1 MHDIDLD
8 CVGFAVLDT
17 ETSGLT
23 RNDVV
28 IQCAIGF
35 YDSDGHSLFIYNKYW
50 QLPAGLLINSRAQE
64 VHQITPKDL
73 ETKGVSAHVELCELK
88 TVFQNLKTRAIPIV
102 AHNAR
107 FDSRM
112 LRQTATI
119 HGVIDWHLQHE
130 DLFCTMTSAKSHVG
144 ALNRSGKLK
153 APSNSECYEFL
164 FGVDA
169 STVGPLHDAN
179 TCV

>member
-1 MHDIDLD
+1 MNHIDLD
-8 CVGFAVLDT
+8 CVSFAVIDT

-23 RNDVV
+23 RDDVV

-35 YDSDGHSLFIYNKYW
+35 YDSDGNSLSIYNKYW
-50 QLPAGLLINSRAQE
+50 QLPSGLLINSRAQE
-64 VHQITPKDL
+64 VHQISPEDL
-73 ETKGVSAHVELCELK
+73 ETKGVSAHTELCALNTVLK
-88 TVFQNLKTRAIPIV
+88 NLKTHAIPIV
-102 AHNAR
+102 AHNAK

-130 DLFCTMTSAKSHVG
+130 DFFCTMTSAKSHVG
-144 ALNRSGKLK
+144 ALDRSGKLK
-153 APSNSECYEFL
+153 APSNSECYKFL
-164 FGVDA
+164 FDVDA